1 MNVTVERIAD
11 SQVRL
16 QIAADQEEHRK
27 AIERAYRKI
36 AREIQVPGFRKG
48 KAPRSMIERVYG
60 REVFVEEANRSLMDD
75 LYRRAVEQEDI
86 IPVGEPALDAVEP
99 DPLSFTVIIPVYPT
113 IDPGDYASVRVE
125 QVDAAVSDADV
136 DDLLEKLRIAQ
147 SPWIDP
153 AEPRRPKDGDQVTVD
168 IQIMDG
174 DEEFQPKNED
184 AVFVLGESN
193 LLEELRAA
201 IDTLV
206 PGESTSTDIL
216 FGEDDD
222 RYSEDDPRRGKSM
235 TYNLTLKGIK
245 EREELTLD
253 DEFAKSFGNAETVAE
268 LRERVHANLHA
279 ERTRD
284 ARSEVVRSITDKLNE
299 LATLEIPAPMIDDA
313 VEERISRL
321 KTRLQYNGASLDAY
335 LRQSGQTEEQLKAD
349 VRPAAGADLR
359 TSLIL
364 RQIAELE
371 GIDVSETDLE
381 SEIEEI
387 TSGAPQELEM
397 REAYSQNQYLRSALR
412 NDLFDQRL
420 TDRLIEIATE
430 GKGAVINAFVAPDL
444 PAEENVEAGEV
455 VDADEPD
462 DATSEDSSSTSS
474 ATESA

>member
-16 QIAADQEEHRK
+16 QIAADQEEHQQ
-27 AIERAYRKI
+27 AVERAYRKI

-86 IPVGEPALDAVEP
+86 IPVGEPALDTIEP
-99 DPLSFTVIIPVYPT
+99 DPLSFTVVIPVYPT

-125 QVDAAVSDADV
+125 QVDAAVSDTDV
-136 DDLLEKLRIAQ
+136 DELLEKLRIAQ
-147 SPWIDP
+147 SPWVDP
-153 AEPRRPKDGDQVTVD
+153 SEPRKPKDGDQVTLD

-174 DEEFQPKNED
+174 EEEFQPKNED

-193 LLEELRAA
+193 LLDDLRAA
-201 IDTLV
+201 IDALV

-222 RYSEDDPRRGKSM
+222 RYSEDDPRRGKTM
-235 TYNLTLKGIK
+235 TYSVTLKGIK

-253 DEFAKSFGNAETVAE
+253 DEFAKSYGNAETLVD

-284 ARSEVVRSITDKLNE
+284 ARSEVVRSITEKLND
-299 LATLEIPAPMIDDA
+299 LATLEIPAPMIDEA
-313 VEERISRL
+313 VGERVARL

-335 LRQSGQTEEQLKAD
+335 LRQSGQTEEQFKAD

-371 GIDVSETDLE
+371 GIAVSDTDLE
-381 SEIEEI
+381 TEIEDI

-420 TDRLIEIATE
+420 TDRLIDIATE
-430 GKGAVINAFVAPDL
+430 GKGAVINAFEAPEL
-444 PAEENVEAGEV
+444 QAEDKVEAGEV
-455 VDADEPD
+455 DEAGEQV
-462 DATSEDSSSTSS
+462 DATSEDSSSASS
-474 ATESA
+474 ASESS

>member
-147 SPWIDP
+147 SPWVDP

-420 TDRLIEIATE
+420 TDRLIEIATD